1 MGARS
6 YKYYRQL
13 DYMDCGPT
21 CLKMAAAHYGKEYSM
36 DFLRANAYITR
47 QGVSMLGIS
56 EAAEKIGFKTL
67 LVKLTYDQL
76 VREAPLPCILHWN
89 QEHFVLLYEAS
100 GSRFNFLPFVKK
112 QIRFL
117 VADPGHAL
125 IHVDE
130 QTFRRCWMASDT
142 QKGVALLL
150 EPTPHFYEQQEQGTE
165 KTQGFQFLIKYLTP
179 YRRYMIQ
186 IILGMLFSSLLAML
200 FPFLTQGLVDYG
212 IHRHNL
218 GFVHLILL
226 SQLLLFV
233 GSTVIDIIRNWILLH
248 INTRISVTI
257 ISHFLIKLMRLP
269 ISFFDTKNIGDISQ
283 RINDHHRIES
293 FLTGSTLNTLFSLM
307 NLIIFSLVFTLYDVD
322 LLLVFVVGSVL
333 SVGWVLL
340 FLKHRKELDYR
351 RFQRLRDNQN
361 SLYELITGMQ
371 EIKLNNCE
379 RAKRWEWERIQARLF
394 RINIQG
400 LILEQYQEI
409 GATFFTQLK
418 NILIS
423 YLAAMAVIQN
433 EMTLGMM
440 LSISYIVGQM
450 NGPLSQVLQFLRSIQ
465 DAKISL
471 ERLSEI
477 HNRPDEE
484 IDEEMTMGKL
494 SIRRPYDSVQMPF
507 SAYAHPDATEAGI
520 VLNNVSF
527 RYGGPHSAYVL
538 KDISLHIPKGK
549 VTAIVG
555 SSGSGKTTLL
565 KLLLKF
571 YGPSEGEILIDGNNL
586 NDISAKMWRN
596 NCGSVMQDGYIFSD
610 SIARN
615 IAVQGERID
624 EVKLVEAA
632 TVAAIHDFVKRL
644 PLGFMTKIGNTGAGL
659 SGGQRQRVILARAVY
674 KDPKYLFFDEAT
686 SALDANNERVIM
698 ANLEQ
703 FFENRTVLVIA
714 HRLSTVRKAD
724 KIVVLDN
731 GMIREQG
738 THYELVRRK
747 GYYYNLVKDQ
757 LELTEG

>member
-1 MGARS
+1 MGAHA

-21 CLKMAAAHYGKEYSM
+21 CLKMVAAHYGKEYSM

-56 EAAEKIGFKTL
+56 EAAEKIGLKTL
-67 LVKLTYDQL
+67 MVKLTYDQL
-76 VREAPLPCILHWN
+76 VREVPLPCILHWN
-89 QEHFVLLYEAS
+89 QEHFVVLYEAS
-100 GSRFNFLPFVKK
+100 GSLFGFLPFIKK
-112 QIRFL
+112 QTRFL

-125 IHVDE
+125 IHVDQE
-130 QTFRRCWMASDT
+130 TFRRCWISSGD

-165 KTQGFQFLIKYLTP
+165 KTQGFQFLLKYLTP
-179 YRRYMIQ
+179 YRRYLIQ
-186 IILGMLFSSLLAML
+186 IILGMLFSSMLAML

-233 GSTVIDIIRNWILLH
+233 GSTVIDSIRNWILLH

-307 NLIIFSLVFTLYDVD
+307 NLVIFSLVFTLYDVD

-379 RAKRWEWERIQARLF
+379 RAKRWEWERIQAKLF
-394 RINIQG
+394 KINIQG

-423 YLAAMAVIQN
+423 YMAAMAVIQN

-450 NGPLSQVLQFLRSIQ
+450 NGPLSQILQFLRSIQ

-494 SIRRPYDSVQMPF
+494 SIRRPYDAGPVPVT
-507 SAYAHPDATEAGI
+507 AYAHPAATETGI

-538 KDISLHIPKGK
+538 KDITLHIPKGK

-571 YGPSEGEILIDGNNL
+571 YPPTEGEILVDSNDL
-586 NDISAKMWRN
+586 NDISAKMWRT

-659 SGGQRQRVILARAVY
+659 SGGQRQRIIVARAIY

-686 SALDANNERVIM
+686 SALDANNERTIM

-724 KIVVLDN
+724 QIVVLDN

-738 THYELVRRK
+738 THHELVSRK
-747 GYYYNLVKDQ
+747 GYYYDLVKDQ
-757 LELTEG
+757 LELAEA

>member
-1 MGARS
+1 MRARA

-21 CLKMAAAHYGKEYSM
+21 CLKMVAAHYGKDYSM

-67 LVKLTYDQL
+67 MVKLTYDQVL
-76 VREAPLPCILHWN
+76 HEAPLPCILHWN
-89 QEHFVLLYEAS
+89 QEHFVVLYEAGES
-100 GSRFNFLPFVKK
+100 FLSFLPFVNA
-112 QIRFL
+112 RTEFL

-125 IHVDE
+125 IRVDRE
-130 QTFRRCWMASDT
+130 TFRKCWISSAD

-150 EPTPHFYEQQEQGTE
+150 EPTPHFYEHQETE
-165 KTQGFQFLIKYLTP
+165 TTPTQGFRFLLKYLAP
-179 YRRYMIQ
+179 YRRYLVQ
-186 IILGMLFSSLLAML
+186 IMLGMLFSSLLAML

-293 FLTGSTLNTLFSLM
+293 FLTGSTLNTLFSLV
-307 NLIIFSLVFTLYDVD
+307 NLVIFSVVFTLYD
-322 LLLVFVVGSVL
+322 LNLLVVFLVGSTL
-333 SVGWVLL
+333 SVVWVLL

-379 RAKRWEWERIQARLF
+379 RAKRWEWERIQAKLF
-394 RINIQG
+394 KINIRG
-400 LILEQYQEI
+400 LVLEQYQEI
-409 GATFFTQLK
+409 GSTFFTQLK

-423 YLAAMAVIQN
+423 YMAATAVIHN

-450 NGPLSQVLQFLRSIQ
+450 NGPLSQILQFMRSVQ

-484 IDEEMTMGKL
+484 LNEELTMGKL
-494 SIRRPYDSVQMPF
+494 SIRRPHETGPTPVS
-507 SAYAHPDATEAGI
+507 SYARTWETEAGI

-538 KDISLHIPKGK
+538 KDISLHIPEGK

-571 YGPSEGEILIDGNNL
+571 YPPTAGEILVDGNDL

-615 IAVQGERID
+615 IAIDGERID
-624 EVKLVEAA
+624 ELKLVEAA
-632 TVAAIHDFVKRL
+632 TVASIHEFVKRL

-659 SGGQRQRVILARAVY
+659 SGGQRQRIFVARAVY

-724 KIVVLDN
+724 QIIVLDN

-738 THYELVRRK
+738 THLELVMKK
-747 GYYYNLVKDQ
+747 GYYYELVKNQ
-757 LELTEG
+757 LELAEA